1 MIIEENIDLK
11 LLDCFFQFFFSCK
24 TYTKIKMHKKI
35 NNKCFHKFQEW
46 FSVIWKIIKSNY
58 ENPKI

>member
-35 NNKCFHKFQEW
+35 NIQM
-46 FSVIWKIIKSNY
+46 FSQIPRMIFSDLKNY
-58 ENPKI
+58 